1 MGVAVSTTRPPST
14 PAAKR
19 LTIDNVYI
27 DAEPDAFDD
36 QVTADGNK
44 ILREPPQSRR
54 QDRWLRLCQ
63 LVTSQRIWRT
73 PIQPLFTDDEKFG
86 RDIHHGE

>member
-1 MGVAVSTTRPPST
+1 MGSPCPPKTPST
-14 PAAKR
+14 PATKR
-19 LTIDNVYI
+19 LTIDNVYS

-54 QDRWLRLCQ
+54 QDR
-63 LVTSQRIWRT
+63 
-73 PIQPLFTDDEKFG
+73 
-86 RDIHHGE
+86 